1 MAAAADVC
9 ESVAGEAL
17 QPIPLLLY
25 HSVSD
30 DPAPGIASLSVSPD
44 EFRQHMDALVESG
57 RKALTVSDFVD
68 QLRAGSAP
76 ERPVLITF
84 DDGFADSLEVAA
96 PELEVRKL
104 PATIYL
110 TTGYVGSP
118 GVRRAPRP
126 PGRMLAS
133 GQLAELELA
142 GFEIGAHTQ
151 RHPELDVVR
160 GDECWEE
167 ISGSRLSLEQH
178 LGHQVR
184 TFAYP
189 YGYFNPLVR
198 EHVREA
204 GFDSACAVRNAFSH
218 SADDRWAMAR
228 LTVRRGHRA
237 QTIVDWMEGRGARVA
252 PPKVALRTRA
262 WREVRLARHIL
273 RRRLERW
280 DARREAAAGRRG
292 FDGGN

>member
-1 MAAAADVC
+1 MATAADVC

-84 DDGFADSLEVAA
+84 DDGVADSLEIVA

-118 GVRRAPRP
+118 GVTRAPRP

-151 RHPELDVVR
+151 RHP
-160 GDECWEE
+160 GWTW
-167 ISGSRLSLEQH
+167 S
-178 LGHQVR
+178 
-184 TFAYP
+184 
-189 YGYFNPLVR
+189 
-198 EHVREA
+198 EA
-204 GFDSACAVRNAFSH
+204 TS
-218 SADDRWAMAR
+218 
-228 LTVRRGHRA
+228 
-237 QTIVDWMEGRGARVA
+237 
-252 PPKVALRTRA
+252 
-262 WREVRLARHIL
+262 
-273 RRRLERW
+273 
-280 DARREAAAGRRG
+280 AGRRSPAPG
-292 FDGGN
+292 RRSSSTSVTRCGPSLTRTATSTRWCASTSGRPASTRPAPSGTRSPTPPTTAGRWRG